1 MISIVKRVVMAI
13 RPLPYFSAAAAMAWL
28 SAAVIFPF
36 LVITRTLKL
45 SVPLLCRQPSA
56 FKRVISSAL
65 TVTLPDADFLYS
77 LKVKPPSNT
86 FVLV

>member
-1 MISIVKRVVMAI
+1 MTTS
-13 RPLPYFSAAAAMAWL
+13 PLPNFSAASAIRIC
-28 SAAVIFPF
+28 SAAVTLPF

-45 SVPLLCRQPSA
+45 SVPLLCRQPNA
-56 FKRVISSAL
+56 FKRVISSVL

-77 LKVKPPSNT
+77 LKVRPPSNT